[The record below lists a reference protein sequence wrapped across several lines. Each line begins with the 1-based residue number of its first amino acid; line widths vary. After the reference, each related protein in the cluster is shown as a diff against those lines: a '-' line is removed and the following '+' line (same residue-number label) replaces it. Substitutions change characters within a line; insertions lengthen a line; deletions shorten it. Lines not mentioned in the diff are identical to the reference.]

1 LLHFNKEENV
11 HRFAIRLRWELLER
25 GGEKE
30 REKSVTENY
39 DHNM

>member
-1 LLHFNKEENV
+1 MGTFG
-11 HRFAIRLRWELLER
+11 ER

-39 DHNM
+39 NQNMWNKKRNKPSGDQNYE